1 MNARDFSNLNLV
13 SLIVKIEASF
23 ITSKQNH
30 LFKQWLLI
38 KKRKQS
44 NYCLVEGERLV
55 KELYATENY
64 KLATSSLLVSTEFWQ
79 NKQVVLLNIFE
90 QLSNLTVVEKLPQV
104 YVLSEALYKQV
115 ASTVQSQGIIALLD
129 LNLLQ
134 SLQDASDLQKK
145 LAPAVEWQPICGL
158 KDREIVLVLDEVQD
172 PGNLGNIIRTAAAF
186 GVKCIYSLTGT
197 VHAWQDK
204 VLRSTMGGI
213 FKLPIKENCQS
224 AILLA
229 DLKKAGYSL
238 FAASLSEQNMYTYL
252 ATCPSSQ
259 LQKVAL
265 IVGNEGNGVG
275 KECLAAADAVLT
287 IPMLAAS
294 ESLNVATAT
303 ALCLAELRFH

>member
-1 MNARDFSNLNLV
+1 M
-13 SLIVKIEASF
+13 KIEASF

-30 LFKQWLLI
+30 LYKQWLLI

-55 KELYATENY
+55 KELYSAENY
-64 KLATSSLLVSTEFWQ
+64 KLATRSLLISTEFWQ
-79 NKQVVLLNIFE
+79 TKQNVLLNIFE
-90 QLSNLTVVEKLPQV
+90 QLSHSSISVKLPQV
-104 YVLSEALYKQV
+104 YVLPEQLYKQV

-129 LNLLQ
+129 LTLLD
-134 SLQDASDLQKK
+134 SLQNSSSLPQK
-145 LAPAVEWQPICGL
+145 LSPALEWQPIC
-158 KDREIVLVLDEVQD
+158 KVQDREIVLVLDEVQD
-172 PGNLGNIIRTAAAF
+172 PGNLGNIIRTSAAL

-213 FKLPIKENCQS
+213 FKLPIKENCQPT
-224 AILLA
+224 ILLP
-229 DLKKAGYSL
+229 DLKKAGYII

-275 KECLAAADAVLT
+275 KECLAASDAILT
-287 IPMLAAS
+287 IPMLTAS

-303 ALCLAELRFH
+303 ALCLSELRFH